1 MNVNGNNKNKTS
13 LIGKTPAQRAT
24 MKALGLRKI
33 NHVVEHEDNAA
44 IRGMVFKVKHMVEV
58 VE

>member
-1 MNVNGNNKNKTS
+1 MATIKIKQTKS

-44 IRGMVFKVKHMVEV
+44 IRGMIFKVKHMVEI

>member
-1 MNVNGNNKNKTS
+1 MATIKIKQIKS

-44 IRGMVFKVKHMVEV
+44 IRGMIFKVEHMVEV

>member
-1 MNVNGNNKNKTS
+1 MAKIRIKQTRS
-13 LIGKTPAQRAT
+13 LIGRTPKQRKV

-44 IRGMVFKVKHMVEV
+44 IRGMVAKVSHMVEV
-58 VE
+58 IE